1 MMASLL
7 LDTHIVLWMVNDSP
21 RLRSDIRAVIAH
33 PHHSVVVSAAS
44 IWEIAIKHAQ
54 ARRDDFEMPDHL
66 EANIA
71 AAGFYRLDINF
82 AHARQVANLPLHHT
96 DPFDR
101 MLVAQSQVENLTLVT
116 ADPAIL
122 RYNVSLLDAA

>member
-1 MMASLL
+1 MASLL
-7 LDTHIVLWMVNDSP
+7 LDTHIVLWMVRDSP
-21 RLRSDIRAVIAH
+21 RLRADLRAAIANPYH
-33 PHHSVVVSAAS
+33 TVLVSAAS

-71 AAGFYRLDINF
+71 TAGLHRLDINF
-82 AHARQVANLPLHHT
+82 AHARQVADLPLHHT

-101 MLVAQSQVENLTLVT
+101 MLIAQAQVENLTLVT

-122 RYNVSLLDAA
+122 RYNVSALDAA